1 MKIEIRPGQGGE
13 DAKLFMNDLA
23 DVYEKYLTQ
32 KG

>member
-13 DAKLFMNDLA
+13 DSKLFMNDLA
-23 DVYEKYLTQ
+23 NVYEKYLTQ